1 MVETN
6 HTIDIILDM
15 LNIQMDR
22 IVKNTVVVS
31 LIGTQLDYVGK
42 RVDRWAKWRPNV
54 SLCSQDDLIINQFH
68 MLHDNHSSRLANN
81 VAVDIESI
89 SPETKMTLHTI
100 NFKDPWDF
108 EEVYAKLFDW
118 CQQQEFDTDKN
129 DYLFHITTGTHVV
142 QICSY
147 LLTESRHF
155 PGRLIQTSPDHNN
168 KNKSIGRTQI
178 IDLDL
183 SKYDQL
189 ATRFDIEHQE
199 GKSFLKG
206 GIETKN
212 EAFNRLISQI
222 EKVAIRSQ
230 DPMLLTGPTGAG
242 KSQLATRI
250 FQLKKKRS
258 MLKGALVSVNCATL
272 KGENAMAA
280 LFGHTKGAFTGALKS
295 RDGFLLTANDGVL
308 FLDEI
313 GELGLEEQ
321 AMLLHAIEN
330 KTFHPVGSDTPVE
343 SNFQLI
349 AGTNRDLKKEIELGS
364 FREDLLA
371 RINLWT
377 YELPA
382 LKNRKEDIPV
392 NVDYEIDLFTKKTG
406 HRVQFNKEAKNV
418 FIDFATSIE
427 ALWSGNFRDLSSAIT
442 RLCTLADSS
451 RITVN
456 DVEEEVLR
464 LKFAWNPSVEPSLS
478 SNLGKYLSTEQIDKL
493 DSFDVN
499 QLGYVINMCQRHNTM
514 ASAGRELFNVSR
526 TLKSQ
531 SNDSSRLQKYL
542 NKFGLKWADL
552 L

>member
-1 MVETN
+1 
-6 HTIDIILDM
+6 
-15 LNIQMDR
+15 MDTV
-22 IVKNTVVVS
+22 VKDTVVVS

-42 RVDRWAKWRPNV
+42 RVDRWAKWRPNI
-54 SLCSQDDLIINQFH
+54 SLCSQDNLIVNQLH
-68 MLHDNHSSRLANN
+68 MLYDTHSSRLANN
-81 VAVDIESI
+81 VAVDIESV
-89 SPETKMTLHTI
+89 SPETNVQLHQL
-100 NFKDPWDF
+100 NFSDPWDF

-118 CQQQEFDTDKN
+118 CSHYTFDTDKN

-168 KNKSIGRTQI
+168 NNKSIGRIQI

-189 ATRFDIEHQE
+189 ATRFDIEHQQ
-199 GKSFLKG
+199 GKEFLKG

-212 EAFNRLISQI
+212 QFFNQLITQI

-258 MLKGALVSVNCATL
+258 MLKGTLVSVNCATL

-280 LFGHTKGAFTGALKS
+280 LFGHTKGAFTGAQQA
-295 RDGFLLTANDGVL
+295 RDGFLLSAHDGVL

-321 AMLLHAIEN
+321 AMLLHALEN
-330 KTFHPVGSDTPVE
+330 KTFHPVGSDTPIQ

-349 AGTNRDLKKEIELGS
+349 AGTNRDLKKEIDQGH
-364 FREDLLA
+364 FRSDLFA
-371 RINLWT
+371 RINLWA

-382 LKNRKEDIPV
+382 LKDRKEDIPA
-392 NVDYEIDLFTKKTG
+392 NIDYEVDLYTKKMG
-406 HRVQFNKEAKNV
+406 DRVQFNKEAKNA
-418 FIDFATSIE
+418 FIGFATSNE
-427 ALWSGNFRDLSSAIT
+427 ALWTGNFRDLSSAIT

-451 RITVN
+451 RITVEDVKDEIARLKQAWYPQN
-456 DVEEEVLR
+456 QQLASSVLYDYLENTQVEE
-464 LKFAWNPSVEPSLS
+464 
-478 SNLGKYLSTEQIDKL
+478 L
-493 DSFDVN
+493 DNFDIN
-499 QLGYVINMCQRHNTM
+499 QLSHVLTICQHHNSM

-531 SNDSSRLQKYL
+531 ANDSSRLQKYL
-542 NKFGLKWADL
+542 SKFGLKWSDISPKSKQV
-552 L
+552 

>member
-1 MVETN
+1 
-6 HTIDIILDM
+6 
-15 LNIQMDR
+15 
-22 IVKNTVVVS
+22 VKDTVVVS

-42 RVDRWAKWRPNV
+42 RSDRWAKWRPNV
-54 SLCSQDDLIINQFH
+54 SLCSQDDLIVNQLH
-68 MLHDNHSSRLANN
+68 MLHDNHSHRLANN

-89 SPETKMTLHTI
+89 SPETNVKLHQL
-100 NFKDPWDF
+100 NFSDPWDF

-118 CQQQEFDTDKN
+118 CQHYTFDTDKN

-168 KNKSIGRTQI
+168 NNKSIGRIQV

-189 ATRFDIEHQE
+189 ATRFDVEHQQ
-199 GKSFLKG
+199 GKEFLKG

-212 EAFNRLISQI
+212 VFFNQLITQI
-222 EKVAIRSQ
+222 EKVAIRSH

-258 MLKGALVSVNCATL
+258 MLKGTLVSVNCATL

-280 LFGHTKGAFTGALKS
+280 LFGHTKGAFTGAQQA
-295 RDGFLLTANDGVL
+295 RDGFLLTAHDGVL

-330 KTFHPVGSDTPVE
+330 KTFHPVGSDTPIQ

-349 AGTNRDLKKEIELGS
+349 AGTNRNLKQEIAKGHFRADL
-364 FREDLLA
+364 FA

-382 LKNRKEDIPV
+382 LKDRKEDIPA
-392 NVDYEIDLFTKKTG
+392 NIDYEVDLYAKKMG
-406 HRVQFNKEAKNV
+406 RRVQFNKEAKST
-418 FIDFATSIE
+418 FINFATSNE
-427 ALWSGNFRDLSSAIT
+427 ALWTGNFRDLSSAIT

-451 RITVN
+451 RITVEDVN
-456 DVEEEVLR
+456 DEIKR
-464 LKFAWNPSVEPSLS
+464 LKQAWYPYNQQSS
-478 SNLGKYLSTEQIDKL
+478 SNVLLHYLEKTQVDTL
-493 DSFDVN
+493 DDFDIN
-499 QLGYVINMCQRHNTM
+499 QLGYVLTICQQHNSM

-531 SNDSSRLQKYL
+531 INDSSRLQKYL
-542 NKFGLKWADL
+542 SKFGLKWSDISSKSK
-552 L
+552 

>member
-1 MVETN
+1 VNTN
-6 HTIDIILDM
+6 RYHHGY
-15 LNIQMDR
+15 R
-22 IVKNTVVVS
+22 IYLYGYAVVKNTVVVS

-42 RVDRWAKWRPNV
+42 RVDKWAKWRPNV
-54 SLCSQDDLIINQFH
+54 SLCSQEDLIVNQLH

-81 VAVDIESI
+81 VAVDIESV
-89 SPETKMTLHTI
+89 SPETNVALHQV
-100 NFKDPWDF
+100 NFRDPWDF

-118 CQQQEFDTDKN
+118 CQEQEFDTDKN

-155 PGRLIQTSPDHNN
+155 PGRLVQTSPDHNN
-168 KNKSIGRTQI
+168 KNKSIGRIQI

-189 ATRFDIEHQE
+189 ATRFDVEHQE
-199 GKSFLKG
+199 GKEFLKG

-212 EAFNRLISQI
+212 KAFNGLITQI

-250 FQLKKKRS
+250 YQLKKKRS
-258 MLKGALVSVNCATL
+258 MLKGTLVSVNCATL

-280 LFGHTKGAFTGALKS
+280 LFGHTKGAFTGAQKS
-295 RDGFLLTANDGVL
+295 RDGFLLTAHNGVL

-330 KTFHPVGSDTPVE
+330 KTFHPVGSDAPVQ
-343 SNFQLI
+343 SDFQLI
-349 AGTNRDLKKEIELGS
+349 AGTNRNLKQEIEKGS

-382 LKNRKEDIPV
+382 LKDRKEDIPV
-392 NVDYEIDLFTKKTG
+392 NVDYEIDLFAKKTG
-406 HRVQFNKEAKNV
+406 HRVQFNKEAQST
-418 FIDFATSIE
+418 FIGFSTSNE

-451 RITVN
+451 RITVD
-456 DVEEEVLR
+456 DVADEIER
-464 LKFAWNPSVEPSLS
+464 LKRAWNPTDQQSTEN
-478 SNLGKYLSTEQIDKL
+478 NLYRYLSKEQVDNL
-493 DSFDVN
+493 DTFDAN
-499 QLGYVINMCQRHNTM
+499 QLNYVLNICQRHNSM
-514 ASAGRELFNVSR
+514 ASAGRELFDVSR
-526 TLKSQ
+526 ILKSQ
-531 SNDSSRLQKYL
+531 PNDSSRLQKYL
-542 NKFGLKWADL
+542 SKFGLKWTDL
-552 L
+552 

>member
-1 MVETN
+1 MK
-6 HTIDIILDM
+6 D
-15 LNIQMDR
+15 
-22 IVKNTVVVS
+22 TVVVS

-42 RVDRWAKWRPNV
+42 RVDRWAKWRPNI
-54 SLCSQDDLIINQFH
+54 SLCSQDNLIVNQLH

-81 VAVDIESI
+81 VAVDIESV
-89 SPETKMTLHTI
+89 SPETNVQLHQL
-100 NFKDPWDF
+100 NFSDPWDF

-118 CQQQEFDTDKN
+118 CSHYTFDTDKN

-168 KNKSIGRTQI
+168 NNKSIGRIQI

-189 ATRFDIEHQE
+189 ATRFDIEHQQ
-199 GKSFLKG
+199 GKEFLKG

-212 EAFNRLISQI
+212 IFFNQLITQI
-222 EKVAIRSQ
+222 EKVAIRSH

-258 MLKGALVSVNCATL
+258 MLKGTLVSVNCATL

-280 LFGHTKGAFTGALKS
+280 LFGHTKGAFTGALQA
-295 RDGFLLTANDGVL
+295 RDGFLLSAHDGVL

-321 AMLLHAIEN
+321 AMLLHALEN
-330 KTFHPVGSDTPVE
+330 KTFHPVGSDTPVQ

-349 AGTNRDLKKEIELGS
+349 AGTNRDLKKEIAQGH
-364 FREDLLA
+364 FRSDLFA
-371 RINLWT
+371 RINLWA

-382 LKNRKEDIPV
+382 LKDRKEDIPA
-392 NVDYEIDLFTKKTG
+392 NIDYEVDLYTKKMG
-406 HRVQFNKEAKNV
+406 DRVQFNKEAKNA
-418 FIDFATSIE
+418 FIGFATSNE
-427 ALWSGNFRDLSSAIT
+427 ALWTGNFRDLSSAIT

-451 RITVN
+451 RITVE
-456 DVEEEVLR
+456 DVKDEIDR
-464 LKFAWNPSVEPSLS
+464 LKQAWYPQNQKLASTVLCD
-478 SNLGKYLSTEQIDKL
+478 YLENTQIEEL
-493 DSFDVN
+493 DNFDIN
-499 QLGYVINMCQRHNTM
+499 QLSHVLTTCQRHNSM

-531 SNDSSRLQKYL
+531 ANDSSRLQKYL
-542 NKFGLKWADL
+542 NKFGLKWSDISSNSKHS
-552 L
+552 

>member
-1 MVETN
+1 
-6 HTIDIILDM
+6 
-15 LNIQMDR
+15 MDTV
-22 IVKNTVVVS
+22 VKDTVVVS

-42 RVDRWAKWRPNV
+42 RVDRWAKWRPNI
-54 SLCSQDDLIINQFH
+54 SLCSQDNLIVNQLH
-68 MLHDNHSSRLANN
+68 MLYDTHSSRLANN
-81 VAVDIESI
+81 VAVDIESV
-89 SPETKMTLHTI
+89 SPETNVQLHQL
-100 NFKDPWDF
+100 NFSDPWDF

-118 CQQQEFDTDKN
+118 CSHYTFDTDKN

-168 KNKSIGRTQI
+168 NNKSIGRIQI

-189 ATRFDIEHQE
+189 ATRFDIEHQQ
-199 GKSFLKG
+199 GKEFLKG

-212 EAFNRLISQI
+212 QFFNQLITQI

-258 MLKGALVSVNCATL
+258 MLKGTLVSVNCATL

-280 LFGHTKGAFTGALKS
+280 LFGHTKGAFTGALQA
-295 RDGFLLTANDGVL
+295 RDGFLLSAHDGVL

-321 AMLLHAIEN
+321 AMLLHALEN
-330 KTFHPVGSDTPVE
+330 KTFHPVGSDTPIQ
-343 SNFQLI
+343 SYFQLI
-349 AGTNRDLKKEIELGS
+349 AGTNRDLKKEIDQGH
-364 FREDLLA
+364 FRSDLFA
-371 RINLWT
+371 RINLWA

-382 LKNRKEDIPV
+382 LKDRKEDIPA
-392 NVDYEIDLFTKKTG
+392 NIDYEVDLYTKKMG
-406 HRVQFNKEAKNV
+406 DRVQFNKEAKNA
-418 FIDFATSIE
+418 FIGFATSNE
-427 ALWSGNFRDLSSAIT
+427 ALWTGNFRDLSSAIT

-451 RITVN
+451 RITVEDVKDEIARLKQAWYPQN
-456 DVEEEVLR
+456 QQLASSVLYDYLENTQVEE
-464 LKFAWNPSVEPSLS
+464 
-478 SNLGKYLSTEQIDKL
+478 L
-493 DSFDVN
+493 DNFDIN
-499 QLGYVINMCQRHNTM
+499 QLSHVLTICQHHNSM

-531 SNDSSRLQKYL
+531 ANDSSRLQKYL
-542 NKFGLKWADL
+542 SKFGLKWSDISPKSKQV
-552 L
+552 

>member
-1 MVETN
+1 MQ
-6 HTIDIILDM
+6 TIHLDIFKM
-15 LNIQMDR
+15 
-22 IVKNTVVVS
+22 KNTVVVS

-42 RVDRWAKWRPNV
+42 RVDRWTKWRPNV
-54 SLCSQDDLIINQFH
+54 SLCSQPDLIVNEFH

-89 SPETKMTLHTI
+89 SPETKMTLHTT

-168 KNKSIGRTQI
+168 KNKSIGRIQI

-199 GKSFLKG
+199 GKDFLKG
-206 GIETKN
+206 GIQTKN
-212 EAFNRLISQI
+212 NAFNRLITQI

-280 LFGHTKGAFTGALKS
+280 LFGHTKGAYTGALKS
-295 RDGFLLTANDGVL
+295 RDGFLLTAHHGVL

-321 AMLLHAIEN
+321 AMLLHAIES
-330 KTFHPVGSDTPVE
+330 KTFYPVGSDVAMM
-343 SNFQLI
+343 SDFQLI
-349 AGTNRDLKKEIELGS
+349 AGTNRDLKQEIKKGA

-392 NVDYEIDLFTKKTG
+392 NVEYELDLFSQKSG
-406 HRVQFNKEAKNV
+406 RRVQFNKEAKNT
-418 FIDFATSIE
+418 FIDFSISNE

-451 RITVN
+451 RVTVD
-456 DVEEEVLR
+456 DVKDEIEK
-464 LKFAWNPSVEPSLS
+464 LKYLWGPTLEPSAD
-478 SNLGKYLSTEQIDKL
+478 NLQNYLPKEQLDTL
-493 DSFDVN
+493 DSFDLN
-499 QLGYVINMCQRHNTM
+499 QLGYVIDTCQRHNTM
-514 ASAGRELFNVSR
+514 ASAGRELFDVSR

-531 SNDSSRLQKYL
+531 PNDSSRLQKYL
-542 NKFGLKWADL
+542 NKYGLKWSDIS
-552 L
+552 

>member
-1 MVETN
+1 M
-6 HTIDIILDM
+6 
-15 LNIQMDR
+15 
-22 IVKNTVVVS
+22 S

-42 RVDRWAKWRPNV
+42 RVDRWSKWRPNV
-54 SLCSQDDLIINQFH
+54 SLCSQEDLVVDQFH

-89 SPETKMTLHTI
+89 SPETTMTLHTI
-100 NFKDPWDF
+100 NFNDPWDF

-118 CQQQEFDTDKN
+118 CQHQEFDTDEN

-142 QICSY
+142 QICTF

-155 PGRLIQTSPDHNN
+155 PGRLIQTSPDNQN
-168 KNKSIGRTQI
+168 INKSIGRVQI

-189 ATRFDIEHQE
+189 ATRFDREHLE
-199 GKSFLKG
+199 GKEFLKG
-206 GIETKN
+206 GIKTKN
-212 EAFNRLISQI
+212 NAFNQLITQV
-222 EKVAIRSQ
+222 EKVAIRSS

-242 KSQLATRI
+242 KSQLATRV

-258 MLKGALVSVNCATL
+258 MLKGELVSVNCATL

-280 LFGHTKGAFTGALKS
+280 LFGHTKGAFTGAQKS
-295 RDGFLLTANDGVL
+295 RDGFLLTADDGVL

-321 AMLLHAIEN
+321 AMLLHAIEY
-330 KTFHPVGSDTPVE
+330 KTFHPVGSDTSVQ

-349 AGTNRDLKKEIELGS
+349 AGTNRDLKQEITKGT

-382 LKNRKEDIPV
+382 LKDRKEDIPV
-392 NVDYEIDLFTKKTG
+392 NIDYEIDLFAQKTG
-406 HRVQFNKEAKNV
+406 QRVQFNKEAKNTFV
-418 FIDFATSIE
+418 TFATSNE

-442 RLCTLADSS
+442 RLGTLADSS
-451 RITVN
+451 RITVE
-456 DVEEEVLR
+456 DVNEEIQR
-464 LKFAWNPSVEPSLS
+464 LKRVWNPGGHQFSLGTLDNCLAQAQIMQLDKFDAFQLNFVLSVC
-478 SNLGKYLSTEQIDKL
+478 K
-493 DSFDVN
+493 
-499 QLGYVINMCQRHNTM
+499 RHNTM
-514 ASAGRELFNVSR
+514 ASAGRELFDVSR
-526 TLKSQ
+526 TMKSQ
-531 SNDSSRLQKYL
+531 TNDSSRLQKYL
-542 NKFGLKWADL
+542 AKFGLKWADL
-552 L
+552 

>member
-1 MVETN
+1 M
-6 HTIDIILDM
+6 
-15 LNIQMDR
+15 
-22 IVKNTVVVS
+22 KNTVVVS

-42 RVDRWAKWRPNV
+42 RVDRWSKWRPNV
-54 SLCSQDDLIINQFH
+54 SLCSQQDLIVNQFH

-81 VAVDIESI
+81 VAVDIESV
-89 SPETKMTLHTI
+89 SPETKMILHSI
-100 NFKDPWDF
+100 NFKNPWDF

-118 CQQQEFDTDKN
+118 CQQQEFDTDSN

-168 KNKSIGRTQI
+168 KNKSIGRVQI

-199 GKSFLKG
+199 GKDFLKG
-206 GIETKN
+206 GIQTKN
-212 EAFNRLISQI
+212 SAFNKLISQI

-258 MLKGALVSVNCATL
+258 MLKGSLVSVNCATL

-295 RDGFLLTANDGVL
+295 RDGFLLTANHGVL

-313 GELGLEEQ
+313 GELGIEEQ

-330 KTFHPVGSDTPVE
+330 KTFHPVGSDVAVA
-343 SNFQLI
+343 SDFQLI
-349 AGTNRDLKKEIELGS
+349 AGTNRDLKQEIEKGN

-377 YELPA
+377 YQLPA
-382 LKNRKEDIPV
+382 LKDRKEDIPV
-392 NVDYEIDLFTKKTG
+392 NIDYEVDLFAKKSG
-406 HRVQFNKEAKNV
+406 RRVQFNKEAKGV
-418 FIDFATSIE
+418 FVDFAISRK
-427 ALWSGNFRDLSSAIT
+427 ALWCGNFRDLSSAIT

-451 RITVN
+451 RISVD
-456 DVEEEVLR
+456 DVREEIER
-464 LKFAWNPSVEPSLS
+464 LMYAWSSKSGQSVSMNLVKYLNPSELES
-478 SNLGKYLSTEQIDKL
+478 IDK
-493 DSFDVN
+493 FDLQ
-499 QLGYVINMCQRHNTM
+499 QLQFVLSVCERHQSM

-526 TLKSQ
+526 TQKIKQ
-531 SNDSSRLQKYL
+531 NDSSRLQKYL
-542 NKFGLKWADL
+542 NKFGINWADVCS
-552 L
+552 

>member
-1 MVETN
+1 M
-6 HTIDIILDM
+6 
-15 LNIQMDR
+15 R
-22 IVKNTVVVS
+22 RKTVAVS
-31 LIGTQLDYVGK
+31 LIGTQLDFVGK
-42 RVDRWAKWRPNV
+42 RVDRWARWRPNI
-54 SLCSQDDLIINQFH
+54 SLCSQEDLIIDQLH

-89 SPETKMTLHTI
+89 SPETEVILHTV
-100 NFKDPWDF
+100 NFNDPWDF

-118 CQQQEFDTDKN
+118 CQQQSFDADEN

-155 PGRLIQTSPDHNN
+155 PGRLIQSSPDKTN
-168 KNKSIGRTQI
+168 KNKSVGKTQI

-189 ATRFDIEHQE
+189 ATRFDVEHQA
-199 GKSFLKG
+199 GKDFLKG
-206 GIETKN
+206 GIKTENK
-212 EAFNRLISQI
+212 AFNKLISQI

-230 DPMLLTGPTGAG
+230 DPILLTGPTGAG
-242 KSQLATRI
+242 KSQLAGRI
-250 FQLKKKRS
+250 YQLKKKRA
-258 MLKGALVSVNCATL
+258 MLTGPLVSVNCATL

-280 LFGHTKGAFTGALKS
+280 LFGHTKGAFTGAQKS
-295 RDGFLLTANDGVL
+295 RDGFLLAANNGVL

-313 GELGLEEQ
+313 GELGIEEQ

-330 KTFHPVGSDTPVE
+330 KSFHPVGSDHLVS

-349 AGTNRDLKKEIELGS
+349 AGTNKNLAEEIARGA

-377 YELPA
+377 YQLPA
-382 LKNRKEDIPV
+382 LKDRKEDIPA
-392 NVDYEIDLFTKKTG
+392 NIDYEIELFSQNNG
-406 HRVQFNKEAKNV
+406 ERVRFNKEAHNAFV
-418 FIDFATSIE
+418 RFACSSE

-451 RITVN
+451 RITTD
-456 DVEEEVLR
+456 DVQEEIER
-464 LKFAWNPSVEPSLS
+464 LKRLWTPTCTQTLNQHLS
-478 SNLGKYLSTEQIDKL
+478 RYLSKQQIAQL
-493 DSFDVN
+493 DSFDAK
-499 QLGYVINMCQRHNTM
+499 QLDYVLSVCSQHNSM

-526 TLKSQ
+526 TLKAKQ
-531 SNDSSRLQKYL
+531 NDSTRLQKYL
-542 NKFGLKWADL
+542 AKFELKWSEL
-552 L
+552 NG

>member
-1 MVETN
+1 M
-6 HTIDIILDM
+6 
-15 LNIQMDR
+15 Q
-22 IVKNTVVVS
+22 KKTVAVS

-54 SLCSQDDLIINQFH
+54 SLCSQPDLIVDQLH

-81 VAVDIESI
+81 VAVDIQSV
-89 SPETKMTLHTI
+89 SPETDVQLHMVS
-100 NFKDPWDF
+100 FRDPWDF

-118 CQQQEFDTDKN
+118 CKQQRFDTDKN

-147 LLTESRHF
+147 LLTESQHF
-155 PGRLIQTSPDHNN
+155 PGRLIQSSPDHKN
-168 KNKSIGRTQI
+168 KNKSIGRIQI

-189 ATRFDIEHQE
+189 ATRFDVEHEE
-199 GKSFLKG
+199 GKEFLKG

-212 EAFNRLISQI
+212 TQFNRLITQI
-222 EKVAIRSQ
+222 EKVAIRSH
-230 DPMLLTGPTGAG
+230 DPMLLAGPTGAG

-250 FQLKKKRS
+250 YQLKKMRAK
-258 MLKGALVSVNCATL
+258 LKGELVPVNCATL

-280 LFGHTKGAFTGALKS
+280 LFGHTKGAFTGAQKA

-330 KTFHPVGSDTPVE
+330 KVFHPVGSDTPVK
-343 SNFQLI
+343 SDFQLI
-349 AGTNRDLKKEIELGS
+349 AGTNRDLKLEIGKGT

-382 LKNRKEDIPV
+382 LKDRKEDISA
-392 NVDYEIDLFTKKTG
+392 NVDFEVDLFAQKTG
-406 HRVQFNKEAKNV
+406 QRVQFNKEARTAFV
-418 FIDFATSIE
+418 TFAISNE
-427 ALWSGNFRDLSSAIT
+427 ALWTGNFRDLSSAIT

-451 RITVN
+451 RITTD
-456 DVEEEVLR
+456 DVQDEIERLR
-464 LKFAWNPSVEPSLS
+464 QSWCPAGQQSLAD
-478 SNLGKYLSTEQIDKL
+478 NLHHYLSTAQISQL
-493 DSFDVN
+493 DTFDAN
-499 QLGYVINMCQRHNTM
+499 QLSYVLAVCERHNSM

-526 TLKSQ
+526 TLKAQ
-531 SNDSSRLQKYL
+531 PNDSSRLQKYL
-542 NKFGLKWADL
+542 SKHGLRWSDL
-552 L
+552 STVRND

>member
-1 MVETN
+1 
-6 HTIDIILDM
+6 
-15 LNIQMDR
+15 
-22 IVKNTVVVS
+22 VKNTVVVS

-42 RVDRWAKWRPNV
+42 RVDKWAKWRPNV
-54 SLCSQDDLIINQFH
+54 SLCSQEDLIVSQLH

-81 VAVDIESI
+81 VAVDIESV
-89 SPETKMTLHTI
+89 SPETNVALHQV
-100 NFKDPWDF
+100 NFRDPWDF

-118 CQQQEFDTDKN
+118 CQEQEFDTDKN

-168 KNKSIGRTQI
+168 KNKSIGRIQI

-189 ATRFDIEHQE
+189 ATRFDVEHQE
-199 GKSFLKG
+199 GKEFLKG

-212 EAFNRLISQI
+212 KAFNRLITQI

-258 MLKGALVSVNCATL
+258 MLKGTLVSVNCATL

-280 LFGHTKGAFTGALKS
+280 LFGHTKGAFTGAVKS

-330 KTFHPVGSDTPVE
+330 KTFHPVGSDTPVQ
-343 SNFQLI
+343 SDFQLI
-349 AGTNRDLKKEIELGS
+349 AGTNRDLKQEIEKGS

-382 LKNRKEDIPV
+382 LKDRKEDIPV
-392 NVDYEIDLFTKKTG
+392 NVDYEIDLFAKKTG
-406 HRVQFNKEAKNV
+406 HRVQFNKEAQST
-418 FIDFATSIE
+418 FIGFSTSNE

-451 RITVN
+451 RITVD
-456 DVEEEVLR
+456 DVADEIER
-464 LKFAWNPSVEPSLS
+464 LKRAWNPSDQQSTDNILY
-478 SNLGKYLSTEQIDKL
+478 KYLPKEQVENL
-493 DSFDVN
+493 DTFDAN
-499 QLGYVINMCQRHNTM
+499 QLNYVLDTCQRHNSM
-514 ASAGRELFNVSR
+514 ASAGRELFDVSR

-531 SNDSSRLQKYL
+531 PNDSSRLQKYL
-542 NKFGLKWADL
+542 SKFGLKWSDL
-552 L
+552 VRS

>member
-1 MVETN
+1 
-6 HTIDIILDM
+6 
-15 LNIQMDR
+15 
-22 IVKNTVVVS
+22 VKNTVVVS

-42 RVDRWAKWRPNV
+42 RVDKWAKWRPNV
-54 SLCSQDDLIINQFH
+54 SLCSQEDLIVNQLH

-81 VAVDIESI
+81 VAVDIESV
-89 SPETKMTLHTI
+89 SPETNVALHQV
-100 NFKDPWDF
+100 NFRDPWDF

-168 KNKSIGRTQI
+168 KNKSIGRIQI

-189 ATRFDIEHQE
+189 STRFDVEHQE
-199 GKSFLKG
+199 GKEFLKG

-212 EAFNRLISQI
+212 KAFNRLITQI

-258 MLKGALVSVNCATL
+258 MLKGTLVSVNCATL

-280 LFGHTKGAFTGALKS
+280 LFGHTKGAFTGAVKS

-330 KTFHPVGSDTPVE
+330 KTFHPVGRDTPVQ
-343 SNFQLI
+343 SDFQLI
-349 AGTNRDLKKEIELGS
+349 AGTNRNLKQEIEKGS

-371 RINLWT
+371 RINLWS

-382 LKNRKEDIPV
+382 LKDRKEDIPV
-392 NVDYEIDLFTKKTG
+392 NVDYEIDLFAKKTG
-406 HRVQFNKEAKNV
+406 HRVQFNKEAQST
-418 FIDFATSIE
+418 FIGFSTSNE

-451 RITVN
+451 RITVD
-456 DVEEEVLR
+456 DVEEEVER
-464 LKFAWNPSVEPSLS
+464 LKRAWNPSGQQST
-478 SNLGKYLSTEQIDKL
+478 SNILYKYLPKEQVENL
-493 DSFDVN
+493 DTFDAN
-499 QLGYVINMCQRHNTM
+499 QLRYVLDTCQRHNSM
-514 ASAGRELFNVSR
+514 ASAGRELFDVSR

-531 SNDSSRLQKYL
+531 PNDSSRLQKYL
-542 NKFGLKWADL
+542 SKFGLKWVDIS
-552 L
+552 

>member
-1 MVETN
+1 
-6 HTIDIILDM
+6 
-15 LNIQMDR
+15 MDTV
-22 IVKNTVVVS
+22 VKDTVVVS

-42 RVDRWAKWRPNV
+42 RVDRWAKWRPNI
-54 SLCSQDDLIINQFH
+54 SLCSQDNLIVNQLH

-81 VAVDIESI
+81 VAVDIESV
-89 SPETKMTLHTI
+89 SPETNVQLHQL
-100 NFKDPWDF
+100 NFSDPWDF

-118 CQQQEFDTDKN
+118 CSHYTFDTDKN

-168 KNKSIGRTQI
+168 NNKSIGRIQI

-189 ATRFDIEHQE
+189 ATRFDIEHQQ
-199 GKSFLKG
+199 GKEFLKG

-212 EAFNRLISQI
+212 IFFNQLITQI
-222 EKVAIRSQ
+222 EKVAIRSH

-258 MLKGALVSVNCATL
+258 MLKGTLVSVNCATL

-280 LFGHTKGAFTGALKS
+280 LFGHTKGAFTGALQA
-295 RDGFLLTANDGVL
+295 RDGFLLSAHDGVL

-321 AMLLHAIEN
+321 AMLLHALEN
-330 KTFHPVGSDTPVE
+330 KTFHPVGSDTPIQ

-349 AGTNRDLKKEIELGS
+349 AGTNRDLKKEIDQGH
-364 FREDLLA
+364 FRSDLFA
-371 RINLWT
+371 RINLWA

-382 LKNRKEDIPV
+382 LKDRKEDIPA
-392 NVDYEIDLFTKKTG
+392 NIDYEVDLYTKKMG
-406 HRVQFNKEAKNV
+406 DRVQFNKEAKNA
-418 FIDFATSIE
+418 FIGFATSNE
-427 ALWSGNFRDLSSAIT
+427 ALWTGNFRDLSSAIT

-451 RITVN
+451 RITVEDVKDEIARLKQAWYPQN
-456 DVEEEVLR
+456 QQLASSVLYDYLENTQVEE
-464 LKFAWNPSVEPSLS
+464 
-478 SNLGKYLSTEQIDKL
+478 L
-493 DSFDVN
+493 DNFDIN
-499 QLGYVINMCQRHNTM
+499 QLSHVLTICQHHNSM

-531 SNDSSRLQKYL
+531 ANDSSRLQKYL
-542 NKFGLKWADL
+542 SKFGLKWSDISPKSKQV
-552 L
+552 